1 MNDIDLYISVLLKFL
16 TASLLLERII
26 EFFDKALTLIGL
38 SIGKRS
44 QLMKLADIPLDDK
57 EQRLHT
63 LKKVLIVQ
71 TAGIIIGTLICY
83 FSGLGLLKE
92 LKLINGTATNWWD
105 VLLSGIFI
113 SGGSEPIHQLI
124 NFLKGHK
131 EQLKLENEKKAQ
143 QLKQQS
149 TLQIAKPGSKI
160 GITYD
165 GGLYSKQPGHGLRKS
180 NPKYIVIH
188 HSGTSTKATFEEV
201 VNKEKQERKNS
212 RGTYR
217 LDPSFHAVITY
228 DGAIHNYCR
237 WDSIGWHVA
246 KGPRVSNAN
255 SLGLCFVGNFHNRA
269 TGKKKPSEEQIEAG
283 AKLLALWRILYDIE
297 EKNVLRHSDVRRGR
311 IVCPGENFPMER
323 LVAKSTQWIKTWRQD
338 EEILKDI
345 ERFKKLRYIYV

>member
-1 MNDIDLYISVLLKFL
+1 
-16 TASLLLERII
+16 
-26 EFFDKALTLIGL
+26 
-38 SIGKRS
+38 
-44 QLMKLADIPLDDK
+44 MKLADIPLDDK

-165 GGLYSKQPGHGLRKS
+165 GGF
-180 NPKYIVIH
+180 
-188 HSGTSTKATFEEV
+188 T
-201 VNKEKQERKNS
+201 RKNPVM
-212 RGTYR
+212 
-217 LDPSFHAVITY
+217 DCV
-228 DGAIHNYCR
+228 
-237 WDSIGWHVA
+237 
-246 KGPRVSNAN
+246 
-255 SLGLCFVGNFHNRA
+255 
-269 TGKKKPSEEQIEAG
+269 KPIPN
-283 AKLLALWRILYDIE
+283 ILSSTIP
-297 EKNVLRHSDVRRGR
+297 VLQQKPH
-311 IVCPGENFPMER
+311 
-323 LVAKSTQWIKTWRQD
+323 L
-338 EEILKDI
+338 
-345 ERFKKLRYIYV
+345 KKL